1 MRRYNIIQFI
11 HSNKIANRFIK
22 VFSIDVLVKGASFLL
37 LPVYLHLMTQSEVG
51 SFNYIFSFL
60 QTLTILFCFGLY
72 TPQSKLYF
80 DYHGSERGQLLFS
93 INAILLIML
102 ICILAPIYIFRLDFK
117 IITFLFDHHIAYEQY
132 RAVLLSALLVSV
144 GNYMLFNYLLT
155 SEKIRKVQIY
165 NTLRLILDNCVVLS
179 ILYFSDGDKVFQRL
193 SAYYVCEGIV
203 LIGFLPLYIR
213 NFKIRIDKS
222 QIRRIFKLSIPMFA
236 TVIISTIYA
245 FSDKYFIQEK
255 TDMNILATYTTG
267 LTIAS
272 VCALIIQSFQN
283 IWLPL
288 FFQEKDLQQNIQK
301 TKKMI
306 RIIIFSFT
314 GISIFM
320 ILGVKV
326 ALEFN
331 IIPMVYESVLI
342 ILPFLFLAQIIS
354 AVNTM
359 WANYFAYFERMTAG
373 TLIGGG
379 AYIIG
384 FVLNFLLIPRY
395 GVTGAI
401 ISLLS
406 GNIILA
412 TMVYLHIKKL
422 RYNYTHL

>member
-1 MRRYNIIQFI
+1 
-11 HSNKIANRFIK
+11 
-22 VFSIDVLVKGASFLL
+22 
-37 LPVYLHLMTQSEVG
+37 
-51 SFNYIFSFL
+51 
-60 QTLTILFCFGLY
+60 
-72 TPQSKLYF
+72 
-80 DYHGSERGQLLFS
+80 
-93 INAILLIML
+93 
-102 ICILAPIYIFRLDFK
+102 
-117 IITFLFDHHIAYEQY
+117 
-132 RAVLLSALLVSV
+132 
-144 GNYMLFNYLLT
+144 
-155 SEKIRKVQIY
+155 
-165 NTLRLILDNCVVLS
+165 
-179 ILYFSDGDKVFQRL
+179 
-193 SAYYVCEGIV
+193 
-203 LIGFLPLYIR
+203 
-213 NFKIRIDKS
+213 
-222 QIRRIFKLSIPMFA
+222 MFA